1 MERNAKRRNG
11 ATDLSLVVRAD
22 WSTGPRT
29 PAWDRLWR
37 AILSDLGP
45 EPAAAAAG
53 HPTRENDGGQAAGCS
68 SAPLVMEG

>member
-1 MERNAKRRNG
+1 MERHTKSHSEAG
-11 ATDLSLVVRAD
+11 DLGLAIRAE

-45 EPAAAAAG
+45 EPAVAAPG
-53 HPTRENDGGQAAGCS
+53 HPTRENEGGQAAGGS
-68 SAPLVMEG
+68 SAPPVMEG

>member
-1 MERNAKRRNG
+1 MDGNTKRRRTADDG
-11 ATDLSLVVRAD
+11 LVVRAD

-45 EPAAAAAG
+45 EPVSVASG
-53 HPTRENDGGQAAGCS
+53 HLPPDGDDDR
-68 SAPLVMEG
+68 SARGDSARLLSGG

>member
-1 MERNAKRRNG
+1 MERKAKRRNG
-11 ATDLSLVVRAD
+11 AADPSLAVRAD

-45 EPAAAAAG
+45 EPAAAAIY
-53 HPTRENDGGQAAGCS
+53 PTLENDEGQAAGCS
-68 SAPLVMEG
+68 SAPLVVEG

>member
-1 MERNAKRRNG
+1 MEPGTKRRS
-11 ATDLSLVVRAD
+11 TTRDDLVVQAD

-45 EPAAAAAG
+45 EGATVADQQLG
-53 HPTRENDGGQAAGCS
+53 REGDDG
-68 SAPLVMEG
+68 